1 MLSKGDLRTT
11 KKYGLAM
18 NKGLIVVF
26 LLGLA
31 AIMYGLYLFRWQ
43 SVDFCHDLRMHVSG
57 CE

>member
-1 MLSKGDLRTT
+1 
-11 KKYGLAM
+11 M